1 MATPEEDYSSLPLTE
16 RVTHKIWKVRVAAYE
31 ELTKLFKK
39 SDSESDFRP
48 YEGFMKNIATDA
60 NAVAQETGLTTLLA
74 FVENAPNPLRVRASI
89 IPAVVD
95 KGFGSARAGT
105 KNKAI
110 ELILLY
116 IEVDTPDPVVGDVLV
131 GLKAKQP
138 KLVATT
144 VFALKEMIRF
154 YGAKTVNVKPI
165 LKTIPKIFAHTDK
178 NVRSEGTQL
187 VIELYKWLGKA
198 IDPHLSELKPVQV
211 KELNEAFEKLPQ
223 EKPKQERLL
232 RSQIAEAEAAA
243 EAGKGE
249 EDEAEEEKEI
259 DAYDLAE
266 PVDVLSKISKDFYT
280 GLGSTKWKERKEA
293 LEGLLEIC
301 KTPKIADNNYSELI
315 AALAKRITDANI
327 LVVTLAANVIEAI
340 ALGLREAFAKYKPVV
355 IGPLIERLKERRQSV
370 VDALSAALDAV
381 FLSVTISDITEDI
394 LAAGKHKNPQV
405 KSESMKWL
413 VRCIKNTKT
422 SPQKAEIKS
431 LTEMMVKASED
442 SFEPVRVSAFEG
454 LGTMMKVIGEKAM
467 NTFLEGLDDIK
478 KGKIKEY
485 YDKAEV
491 KIKFSA
497 AKKPPPAAASSKGD
511 APKGKPAEKK
521 SAAKKEAGS
530 APKKTAAKPGGP
542 PKKAPSAKAPSA
554 AAPPP
559 KKGGKA
565 KAEEVIRYKF
575 ADEDVETRFAEL
587 VSEDQTAEL
596 SEKNW
601 KLRLAAI
608 ENLQNALEGMDPS
621 EVEAELVVRF
631 LSKKPGWKENN
642 FQVLSKVFNI
652 IEMLGQKIPSFGK
665 PTAAL
670 AIPILVEKLGDIK
683 LKKSAGDALMTFSE
697 KISLQFILSQ
707 AYDPLRK
714 AKAPKTLADS
724 LTWIHGAIMEFGI
737 AGLQVRELIEFLKF
751 ALSSSNAAVR
761 TNSVTVLGALR
772 IFVGPDIRTFVQDLN
787 PTQLATIDSE
797 FEKVADEAPPKALRA
812 SIEVSGSGTSGKN
825 TLEEL
830 FPKVDIGAQF
840 TSKMMA
846 ECNDDKWKVRKDA
859 LEQVLAIVDANKKI
873 KPNLGDFVPILK
885 ARLGDSNKNLLMMAL
900 DITGKIATAM
910 GKPFERHVKILVGP
924 ITAVLTD
931 QKATVRG
938 SAISALDALSNACG
952 LDPLIGS
959 FSTSLATENPLLRK
973 DLLNWLSDRLKE
985 AAESDK
991 KNALPDLSPMVQ
1003 PILSCLQDRNGD
1015 VRKAAQSC
1023 LDPIVKSAGYDYV
1036 VAKCGDLKGAVKQ
1049 TIMPMIEAVRPT
1061 GPSGPAARKDA
1072 KKVKS
1077 RLAAPS
1083 GKDKADADDEIMED
1097 DEPAKLP
1104 PGLVLRPPTNSALN
1118 KPTASLANPLSAA
1131 NPNSSSIPTNGPP
1144 SQLNGPPPSGISRL
1158 QSPNQRGG
1166 IPSGIGRGL
1175 TPSRLQF
1182 SRIRPGMNG
1191 ANGQIPAAS
1200 NDSIGEIESKKD
1212 LSNMEADKLEHSMS
1226 VNNEIN
1232 ALPKQRVFMVDI
1244 IITKIMSTEFQQS
1257 IEALKELDKH
1267 LNASPESI
1275 IPDVDELVNA
1285 LAFQLRI
1292 SYTQL
1297 QPQSQSLIR
1306 LCKHLV
1312 NALVLLFSNK
1322 DLASAVSQDSL
1333 DRLLSELAH
1342 RLLDPNLTAVDGGA
1356 QLSKAINVSM
1366 VKVLEH
1372 SNRNRTYSALISILG
1387 KSSSNLRDL
1396 DAATAATQT
1405 KFTELIMKCLWKLA
1419 KSVQENLKTGTLL
1432 PNQLLFDLNEFFKA
1446 IPPAEWKRRAAE
1458 KVLLGEMPLRTV
1470 KTLLLE
1476 LVTGLG
1482 GNVYEHL
1489 DLIEDPQRSYVYPYL
1504 HHMLEA
1510 TRKKDKQAG
1519 NQAITDNN
1527 ASSRPSSI
1535 SSARSISSV
1544 SSDLAFST
1552 TDSARASPARELSS
1566 QQTPTQTSLRNSLP
1580 ARNSPINELS
1590 TKSSP
1595 PPRGSPIPD
1604 VPGHINETMS
1614 NASEPVSP
1622 ASPRTPMT
1630 PKFPTP
1636 TSSARSS
1643 GSHEVEMNAR
1653 LTQIFLKIGTREETK
1668 KGIYELYEFQKQH
1681 PEMEG
1686 KITTQLSRT
1695 GTHFQSYIRRGLAN
1709 IATEEE
1715 EKERANVI
1723 AEAKKNLFPQD
1734 DNHSENNVNQSEDVA
1749 YKQKLLRL
1757 QQVFG
1762 YRETGNE

>member
-1 MATPEEDYSSLPLTE
+1 MAAPEEDYSSLPLTE
-16 RVTHKIWKVRVAAYE
+16 RVTHKIWKVRVGAYE

-39 SDSESDFRP
+39 SDNESDFKP
-48 YEGFMKNIATDA
+48 YEGFMKNIATDS

-74 FVENAPNPLRVRASI
+74 FVENAPNPLKVRNSI
-89 IPAVVD
+89 IPAVVE
-95 KGFGSARAGT
+95 KGFGSSRAGT

-116 IEVDTPDPVVGDVLV
+116 IEVDSPEPVVGDVLG
-131 GLKAKQP
+131 GLSAKQP

-144 VFALKEMIRF
+144 VSALKEIIRL
-154 YGAKTVNVKPI
+154 YGTKTVNVKPI

-198 IDPHLSELKPVQV
+198 IDPHLSELKPVQI
-211 KELNEAFEKLPQ
+211 KELNESFEKLPQ
-223 EKPKQERLL
+223 EKPTQGRLL
-232 RSQIAEAEAAA
+232 RSQVAAAEAAA
-243 EAGKGE
+243 EAGKGDE
-249 EDEAEEEKEI
+249 AEAEEEKEI

-266 PVDVLSKISKDFYT
+266 PVDVLSKMSKDFYT
-280 GLGSTKWKERKEA
+280 LLGSSKWKERKEA
-293 LEGLLEIC
+293 LEGFLEIC
-301 KTPKIADNNYSELI
+301 KTPRIADNNYSELT
-315 AALAKRITDANI
+315 AALAKRISDANI
-327 LVVTLAANVIEAI
+327 LVVTLAANVIEAL
-340 ALGLREAFAKYKPVV
+340 ALGLREPFAKYKTTVMT
-355 IGPLIERLKERRQSV
+355 PLIEKLKERKQSV

-381 FLSVTISDITEDI
+381 FLSVTISDITEDV

-405 KSESMKWL
+405 KSESMKFL
-413 VRCIKNTKT
+413 VKCIKNTRT
-422 SPQKAEIKS
+422 SPQKAEIKA

-442 SFEPVRVSAFEG
+442 SFEPVRNSAFEG

-497 AKKPPPAAASSKGD
+497 AKKPPPPAA
-511 APKGKPAEKK
+511 APKGKPAEKP
-521 SAAKKEAGS
+521 AAKKKEAGS
-530 APKKTAAKPGGP
+530 APKKAAAKPGGP
-542 PKKAPSAKAPSA
+542 PKKAPPAKASSA
-554 AAPPP
+554 AAAPP
-559 KKGGKA
+559 KKGGKV
-565 KAEEVIRYKF
+565 KEEIITYKFSNEGAEE
-575 ADEDVETRFAEL
+575 RFAEF
-587 VSEDQTAEL
+587 VPEDQTANL

-601 KLRLAAI
+601 KLRLEAI
-608 ENLQNALEGMDPS
+608 ENLQSTLEERSS
-621 EVEAELVVRF
+621 EIEAELVVRF
-631 LSKKPGWKENN
+631 LSKKPGWKESN
-642 FQVLSKVFNI
+642 FQVLSKAFNI
-652 IEMLGQKIPSFGK
+652 IEMLSQKFPSFGK
-665 PTAAL
+665 PAATL

-683 LKKSAGDALMTFSE
+683 LKKSAGDALMAFSE
-697 KISLQFILSQ
+697 KISLQFVLSQ
-707 AYDPLRK
+707 AYDPLNK
-714 AKAPKTLADS
+714 AKAPKILADN
-724 LTWIHGAIMEFGI
+724 LLWIHGAIMEFGI
-737 AGLQVRELIEFLKF
+737 GGLQVRELIEFLKVT
-751 ALSSSNAAVR
+751 LGSSNASVR
-761 TNSVTVLGALR
+761 TNAVTVLGALR
-772 IFVGPDIRTFVQDLN
+772 VFVGPDIRTFVQDLN

-797 FEKVADEAPPKALRA
+797 FEKVAGQEPPKSLRA
-812 SIEVSGSGTSGKN
+812 SAEATGTGSSGKN
-825 TLEEL
+825 PIEEL

-885 ARLGDSNKNLLMMAL
+885 SRLGDSNKNLQMMSL

-924 ITAVLTD
+924 VTAVLTD
-931 QKATVRG
+931 QKATVRS
-938 SAISALDALSNACG
+938 SAISTLDALANACG
-952 LDPLIGS
+952 LDSLIGS

-973 DLLNWLSDRLKE
+973 DLLSWLSERLKE

-1003 PILSCLQDRNGD
+1003 PILSCLQDRNGE

-1023 LDPIVKSAGYDYV
+1023 LSPIVKSAGFDYV

-1061 GPSGPAARKDA
+1061 GPSGPAAKKDT
-1072 KKVKS
+1072 KKAKS

-1083 GKDKADADDEIMED
+1083 SKDKADTDEENMED
-1097 DEPAKLP
+1097 DDPPAKLP
-1104 PGLVLRPPTNSALN
+1104 PGLVLRPSANSTLN
-1118 KPTASLANPLSAA
+1118 KPTTSLANPLSAA
-1131 NPNSSSIPTNGPP
+1131 NPNTSSLPTNGLS
-1144 SQLNGPPPSGISRL
+1144 SQLSGPPPSGISRL
-1158 QSPNQRGG
+1158 QSPLQRGG
-1166 IPSGIGRGL
+1166 IPSGIGRGA

-1182 SRIRPGMNG
+1182 SRARPGMNG
-1191 ANGQIPAAS
+1191 ANGQIPASS
-1200 NDSIGEIESKKD
+1200 NDSVDEIESKKD
-1212 LSNMEADKLEHSMS
+1212 LSSMEVDKFES
-1226 VNNEIN
+1226 VNNEMN
-1232 ALPKQRVFMVDI
+1232 APTKQRVFMVDI
-1244 IITKIMSTEFQQS
+1244 IITKILSTEFQQS
-1257 IEALKELDKH
+1257 IEALKELDKQ
-1267 LNASPESI
+1267 LNTSPESI
-1275 IPDVDELVNA
+1275 IRNVDELVNA
-1285 LAFQLRI
+1285 LAIQLRI

-1297 QPQSQSLIR
+1297 KPQSPSLIR

-1342 RLLDPNLTAVDGGA
+1342 RLLDPNLTVVDGGS

-1387 KSSSNLRDL
+1387 KSSSNLREV
-1396 DAATAATQT
+1396 DAETAATQT

-1419 KSVQENLKTGTLL
+1419 KSVQENLKAGTLL
-1432 PNQLLFDLNEFFKA
+1432 PNQLLRDLNNFFMA
-1446 IPPAEWKRRAAE
+1446 IPPAEWKRREKE
-1458 KVLLGEMPLRTV
+1458 KVLLGELPLRTV

-1482 GNVYEHL
+1482 ESVYEKL
-1489 DLIEDPQRSYVYPYL
+1489 DLIEDPQKSYVYPYL

-1510 TRKKDKQAG
+1510 TKKKDKQAG
-1519 NQAITDNN
+1519 SQAIADNT
-1527 ASSRPSSI
+1527 SSRPSSI

-1544 SSDLAFST
+1544 GSDIQFST
-1552 TDSARASPARELSS
+1552 TESARASPARDLSP
-1566 QQTPTQTSLRNSLP
+1566 QRTPTQTSLRNSIP
-1580 ARNSPINELS
+1580 ARNSPINEPP
-1590 TKSSP
+1590 TRTFPPARDSP
-1595 PPRGSPIPD
+1595 VPD

-1636 TSSARSS
+1636 TTSARSS

-1653 LTQIFLKIGTREETK
+1653 LTQIFLKIGSREETK

-1734 DNHSENNVNQSEDVA
+1734 KNNTENVNQSEDIA
-1749 YKQKLLRL
+1749 YRQKLLRL